1 MSHRSKRRK
10 SPRLEE
16 LLAELAKD
24 FGKTTRWQALCKE
37 QNASTDAD
45 QIRLA
50 EQVLAEPPIGT
61 VAGGYAQWAKL
72 HGAKDRQ
79 APPYK
84 PTGF

>member
-1 MSHRSKRRK
+1 MSHRSKRSESR
-10 SPRLEE
+10 SLEQ
-16 LLAELAKD
+16 LLIELAKD
-24 FGKTTRWQALCKE
+24 FGKTTRWQTLCQE
-37 QNASTDAD
+37 QNATTDD
-45 QIRLA
+45 EKIRLA

>member
-1 MSHRSKRRK
+1 MNL
-10 SPRLEE
+10 RLRQ

-24 FGKTTRWQALCKE
+24 FGKTTRWKVLCQE
-37 QNASTDAD
+37 QNATTDSEK
-45 QIRLA
+45 IRLA
-50 EQVLAEPPIGT
+50 EQALAEPRMGT

-72 HGAKDRQ
+72 RGAKDRQ

>member
-1 MSHRSKRRK
+1 MSHRSKRGK
-10 SPRLEE
+10 SPRLKQ

-24 FGKTTRWQALCKE
+24 FGKTTRWRALCKE
-37 QNASTDAD
+37 QNATTDAD

-50 EQVLAEPPIGT
+50 EQVLAEPPLGT
-61 VAGGYAQWAKL
+61 VAAGHAQWARL
-72 HGAKDRQ
+72 HGAQDRQ